1 MYHLMSITSL
11 PHFVIRVLNSIGL
24 LVDQNGNG
32 VFFVLWKKMAKSDQC
47 IRLPN
52 GPEKQEL

>member
-24 LVDQNGNG
+24 LVDQNGSG
-32 VFFVLWKKMAKSDQC
+32 VFFCFVEKNGK
-47 IRLPN
+47 IRSMYTIA
-52 GPEKQEL
+52 

>member
-1 MYHLMSITSL
+1 MSITSL

-24 LVDQNGNG
+24 LVDQNGSG

-47 IRLPN
+47 IRLPK